1 MAINR
6 VIIEGNLTRDAEVRA
21 TASGLVVANFTV
33 AVNEKR
39 KNTETGEYEDAPV
52 FVRCALFGN
61 RAEKVS
67 KWLVKGKRV
76 TVDGKLRYSVY
87 MKDDEKRSQLSVVV
101 DEIAFGGSRNQDGE
115 AAPATPAP
123 APAAPELYDED
134 IPF

>member
-21 TASGLVVANFTV
+21 TPTGTPVSSFTV

-39 KNTETGEYEDAPV
+39 KDGNGEYVDAPV
-52 FVRCALFGN
+52 FVRCSMFGT

-67 KWLVKGKRV
+67 KWLTKGKKV
-76 TVDGKLRYSVY
+76 TIDGKLRYSEW
-87 MKDDEKRSQLSVVV
+87 MKDDEKRSMLSVMV
-101 DEIAFGGSRNQDGE
+101 DEIEFSGSRKDGDGGS
-115 AAPATPAP
+115 AASADTQKAP
-123 APAAPELYDED
+123 DLYDED

>member
-21 TASGLVVANFTV
+21 TASGLAVANFTV

-39 KNTETGEYEDAPV
+39 RNGETGEYEDAPV
-52 FVRCALFGN
+52 FVRCAMFGS

-101 DEIAFGGSRNQDGE
+101 DELAFGGNRNQDGGD
-115 AAPATPAP
+115 APAAP
-123 APAAPELYDED
+123 APAAPEVYDED